1 MCIWKIIGR
10 TFDYFVRDESFD
22 SAIDRVRQLDS
33 TVSGGCA
40 VRKLYN
46 EWIDLRVSGDCC
58 DHKYD
63 MTHAIYAV
71 SKGGCILKV
80 WEYPDDK
87 KPSAFDIT
95 GDIGYCIEPR

>member
-33 TVSGGCA
+33 TVSDGCA

-46 EWIDLRVSGDCC
+46 E
-58 DHKYD
+58 
-63 MTHAIYAV
+63 
-71 SKGGCILKV
+71 
-80 WEYPDDK
+80 
-87 KPSAFDIT
+87 
-95 GDIGYCIEPR
+95 